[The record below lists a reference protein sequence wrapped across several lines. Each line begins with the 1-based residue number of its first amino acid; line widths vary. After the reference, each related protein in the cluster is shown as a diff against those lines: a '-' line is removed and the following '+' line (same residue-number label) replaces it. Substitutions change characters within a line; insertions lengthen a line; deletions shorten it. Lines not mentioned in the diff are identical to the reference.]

1 MAYYALLDE
10 NNIVVSVISG
20 INENEPLP
28 EYATVETWEELYA
41 LEWGYPSVKR
51 TSYNMQRGA
60 HQFGKTPFRKNYA
73 GIGDTY
79 DPIRDAFYEPQPFPS
94 WTLNEETCVWEPPVP
109 YPGASLWDEE
119 TLSWKPWD

>member
-20 INENEPLP
+20 IDEDTPLP

-41 LEWGYPSVKR
+41 LEWSYPGVKR
-51 TSYNMQRGA
+51 TSFNTQRGVHA
-60 HQFGKTPFRKNYA
+60 LGKTPFRKNYA

-79 DPIRDAFYEPQPFPS
+79 DPILDAFYQPQPFPS
-94 WTLNEETCVWEPPVP
+94 WTLDEETCVWEPPVP
-109 YPGASLWDEE
+109 YPGESLWDEE
-119 TLSWKPWD
+119 TLSWKPW